1 MDDFSGYGQGA
12 FRYFLVLSDDSCGY
26 RPGLNV
32 SSAYPPIFKL
42 YGEAQAWP
50 APDLLH
56 CETIESRSRLHA
68 WHIES
73 HRHADLAQL
82 LYVRQGRVNLQ
93 LEDWR
98 GEMAGP
104 LLVVLPVLCVHAFAF
119 DPAVEGFVITL
130 PVPQL
135 ERLKLRCQ
143 RAGPGMFLA
152 AECLALAGGD
162 ATWLDQLIGQ
172 LVAEYEGRRPGREV
186 LLEALLDSLAIWLVR
201 QHRQQQGTA
210 LPRRAE
216 QHLGRFLALV
226 EQHYREHWS
235 LGRYA
240 AALGISGVHLNS
252 LCRQLAGASALAIVH
267 ERLLLEARRTLSYT
281 QASVGEIADA
291 LGFADPAYFA
301 RFFRRGTGQSPVNYR
316 RLAGADLPG

>member
-1 MDDFSGYGQGA
+1 MIRAAIAQG
-12 FRYFLVLSDDSCGY
+12 LTVND
-26 RPGLNV
+26 
-32 SSAYPPIFKL
+32 AYPPIFKL

-56 CETIESRSRLHA
+56 CETIESRSRLHG
-68 WHIES
+68 WCIES

-82 LYVRQGRVNLQ
+82 LYVRRGRVRLQ
-93 LEDWR
+93 LEDWH
-98 GEMAGP
+98 GELSGP
-104 LLVVLPVLCVHAFAF
+104 LLVVLPLLCVHAFAF

-135 ERLKLRCQ
+135 ERLKQRCQ
-143 RAGPGMFLA
+143 RAGQGLFFKAERLVLA
-152 AECLALAGGD
+152 NDDAL
-162 ATWLDQLIGQ
+162 WIDQLVSQ

-186 LLEALLDSLAIWLVR
+186 LLEALLDSLAIWLIR
-201 QHRQQQGTA
+201 QHRHEQEVA

-226 EQHYREHWS
+226 EQHYREQWS

-267 ERLLLEARRTLSYT
+267 QRLLLEARRRLTYT
-281 QASVGEIADA
+281 QASVAEVADL
-291 LGFADPAYFA
+291 LGFADPAYFS
-301 RFFRRGTGQSPVNYR
+301 RFFRRGTGQSPLSYR
-316 RLAGADLPG
+316 RLAGEELRR